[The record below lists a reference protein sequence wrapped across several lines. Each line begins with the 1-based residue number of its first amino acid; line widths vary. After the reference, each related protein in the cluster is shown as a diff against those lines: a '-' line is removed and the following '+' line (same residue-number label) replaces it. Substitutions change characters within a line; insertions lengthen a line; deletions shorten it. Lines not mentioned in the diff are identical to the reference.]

1 MATWKE
7 FDNKG
12 GVLKWKERN
21 DHLIN
26 NGEDFVCYSFHP
38 IKINLDVVVGEVEL
52 LTLEEYRRECPNLR
66 YIGDCFLWL

>member
-21 DHLIN
+21 DYLIN

-38 IKINLDVVVGEVEL
+38 IKINLDVVVGEVEI
-52 LTLEEYRRECPNLR
+52 LTWEEYQKECPR
-66 YIGDCFLWL
+66 VGYVCG